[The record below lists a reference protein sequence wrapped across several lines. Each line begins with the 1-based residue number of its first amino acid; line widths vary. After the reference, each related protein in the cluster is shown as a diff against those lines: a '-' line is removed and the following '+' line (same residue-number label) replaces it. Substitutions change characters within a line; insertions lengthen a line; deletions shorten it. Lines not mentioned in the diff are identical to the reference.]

1 MAGYWTGKREISLK
15 WTGATPRVSIIN
27 KAVPPLHK
35 DVDFSLFWQ
44 VWDRLVEQYLDSE
57 KINSEKMVYGA
68 IQGMTAALGD
78 PYTVFLPPQ
87 QQTESRQELAGT
99 FGGVGI
105 QLGYKNNKLAVI
117 APLDGTPAA
126 KAGVEAGDIII
137 HIKDADKGINVNTEG
152 MSLPDAVSAIRGEK
166 GKPVNLTLLRGAKD
180 PFEVTLVRDVILVKS
195 VTVEFIKVPK
205 ISNASDVSK
214 ALESIS
220 ASDTSGTF
228 DTFDTSGVIAY
239 VRLSHFGDRTASEWN
254 DVVGKIIKES
264 NLPNVK
270 LDGMVLDLRNDPG
283 GYLDSAV
290 KITSEFF
297 KDGIVVEQKGKVS
310 SRFFQ
315 VERPGRLLDI
325 PLTVLVNGGSASASE
340 IVSGAIQARGRG
352 KLVGVNTFGKGTV
365 QDAQELPGGAGIH
378 ITTARWLLPNG
389 AWIHEQGLK
398 PDVEVEYDKN
408 QSEGKKWDNQVTTA
422 IKELLSL
429 ERPER

>member
-1 MAGYWTGKREISLK
+1 MAGYWAGKREITLK
-15 WTGATPRVSIIN
+15 WAGTTPRVSIIN
-27 KAVPPLHK
+27 KAVPPRHN
-35 DVDFSLFWQ
+35 DVDFTLFWQ
-44 VWDRLVEQYLDSE
+44 VWDRLEEQYLDSE

-126 KAGVEAGDIII
+126 KAGIEAGDIII

-180 PFEVTLVRDVILVKS
+180 PFEVTLIRDVILVKS
-195 VTVEFIKVPK
+195 VTVEWIEVPQV
-205 ISNASDVSK
+205 AQVSQVPQ
-214 ALESIS
+214 AE
-220 ASDTSGTF
+220 DTSGQTCGTRGTF
-228 DTFDTSGVIAY
+228 GTRDTCSLVAY

-283 GYLDSAV
+283 GYLDAAV
-290 KITSEFF
+290 KIASEFF
-297 KDGIVVEQKGKVS
+297 KDGIIVEQKGKVS

-315 VERPGRLLDI
+315 VEKPGRLLDI

-352 KLVGVNTFGKGTV
+352 KLVGANTFGKGTV

-398 PDVEVEYDKN
+398 PDIEVEYNKD
-408 QSEGKKWDNQVTTA
+408 QSEGKKWDNQV
-422 IKELLSL
+422 IKALEELLN
-429 ERPER
+429 EQK